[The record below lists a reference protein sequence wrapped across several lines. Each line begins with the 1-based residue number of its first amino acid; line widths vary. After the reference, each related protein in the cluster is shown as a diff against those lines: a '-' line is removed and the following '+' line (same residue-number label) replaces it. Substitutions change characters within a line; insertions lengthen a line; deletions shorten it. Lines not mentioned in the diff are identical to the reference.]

1 MHLTEETV
9 TIRHF
14 HLFAGSGG
22 GALGFNRGHAR
33 HGKLVAKMEC
43 VGGVDV
49 DPGACRDFTRL
60 VGVPATCLDLFDAG
74 QYRDFHG
81 HAPPAGWREAT
92 AEDIRAAAHG
102 QDPDIVF
109 LSAPC
114 KGFSGLLNGEAAAST
129 KYQALNRLTVRG
141 IRLMLDAFEG
151 NPPSLIIFEN
161 VPRIAQR
168 GRALLDDIRHELE
181 LAGYAVNES
190 AHDCGEIGGLAQ
202 HRNRFLLVARHLQK
216 VPPFLYEPPKGRVL
230 AVGEVIGSMPM
241 PEAAGSGAM
250 HRLPRCTLETY
261 IRLALIQPGKDARS
275 LHGMDLSRLGIARH
289 PSLGEHAKMRVEA
302 WDRPAHTVTGVDT
315 RVGSGALSVG
325 DVRPMEGWGG
335 KGKYGVTPWNAAT
348 GTVIAASSTGNGAFA
363 LADIRGT
370 TPRNWGG
377 GECGVVPFDAP
388 AGAVACESRPT
399 NGAFSLGDIRL
410 GEGRFNNVY
419 RVVRF
424 DEASQAVTGGG
435 TPSSGGLSVADVRPM
450 ATSREVYGVTAW
462 HEAMGAV
469 TSQAAPGAGHFSL
482 GDVRVGTGAKQAGRD
497 WANAGNLGV
506 TPWDEAAR
514 AVAASG
520 QHDNGYG
527 SVADPR
533 HGTRPGEHLVLD
545 GVDLGDLR
553 AKVTEV
559 PIIVSLWNTWNRP
572 FTTLELAALQ
582 GYPWEDL
589 TDRPLDGRSDSG
601 WREHIGN
608 SVPPPAAAA
617 MASVM
622 AHTLLLARAG
632 VRFQLSATPI
642 WVRRH
647 AVALSLPRSPL
658 HGVA

>member
-1 MHLTEETV
+1 MHTTEEVVTV
-9 TIRHF
+9 RHF

-33 HGKLVAKMEC
+33 HGKLVARMEC

-60 VGVPATCLDLFDAG
+60 VGVPATCLDLFDAE
-74 QYRDFHG
+74 QYTAFHG
-81 HAPPAGWREAT
+81 RTPPAGWREAT
-92 AEDIRAAAHG
+92 PADIRAAAHG

-114 KGFSGLLNGEAAAST
+114 KGFSGLLNNEAAASG

-141 IRLMLDAFEG
+141 IRLMLEAFDH

-202 HRNRFLLVARHLQK
+202 HRNRFLLVARHLAK

-230 AVGEVIGSMPM
+230 AVGEVIGSLPL
-241 PEAAGSGAM
+241 PEAPGSGAM
-250 HRLPRCTLETY
+250 HRLPRCTWETY

-275 LHGMDLSRLGIARH
+275 LHGMDLTRLGIVRH

-325 DVRPMEGWGG
+325 DVRPMAGTH
-335 KGKYGVTPWNAAT
+335 GKYNVADWREASR
-348 GTVIAASSTGNGAFA
+348 TVISANGTGEGAYA
-363 LADIRGT
+363 LGDVRGS

-377 GECGVVPFDAP
+377 GELGVVPYGSP

-419 RVVRF
+419 RVIRF
-424 DEASQAVTGGG
+424 DEPSQAVTGGM

-450 ATSREVYGVTAW
+450 ATSREVYGVTRW
-462 HEAMGAV
+462 NESMGSV
-469 TSQAAPGAGHFSL
+469 TSQAAPGTGHFSL
-482 GDVRVGTGAKQAGRD
+482 GDVRVGTGAKRTGENYE
-497 WANAGNLGV
+497 NAGNLGV
-506 TPWDEAAR
+506 VPWNEPAR
-514 AVAASG
+514 TVSANG
-520 QHDNGYG
+520 QYDNGYG
-527 SVADPR
+527 SVGDVRVPAPEAAEPVR
-533 HGTRPGEHLVLD
+533 IPLHERPETPPV
-545 GVDLGDLR
+545 
-553 AKVTEV
+553 
-559 PIIVSLWNTWNRP
+559 IVSLWDTWNRP

-582 GYPWEDL
+582 GYPWEEL
-589 TDRPLDGRSDSG
+589 TERPLDGRSDSG

-632 VRFQLSATPI
+632 VRFQLSSTPI

-647 AVALSLPRSPL
+647 AVALSITRPSLY
-658 HGVA
+658 GVA